1 MESSWWQRLEQEL
14 EQQFDR
20 FLSDHPN
27 QKELLDQEHWNEQQR
42 RKHQRLLG
50 IDQEAQDLRQR
61 LLKLSKEIS
70 AWSER
75 VKRARTAGAH
85 DLASRAETHLSHLM
99 GQGRA
104 QWQALASLGEEAQ
117 QLKQELAAAKQP
129 EIKGHR
135 NQGLERLPIWRRPGG
150 ALKPSKSSMNCVA
163 AKVDGVFPQQAAPPT
178 DLPTGVGA
186 AAATHRHRR
195 P

>member
-42 RKHQRLLG
+42 RKHHRLLA

-61 LLKLSKEIS
+61 LLKLSKDIS

-75 VKRARTAGAH
+75 VQRARAAGAH
-85 DLASRAETHLSHLM
+85 DLAGKAETHLSHLM

-104 QWQALASLGEEAQ
+104 QWQALASLGEEAK

-129 EIKGHR
+129 PKTTTGKAAD
-135 NQGLERLPIWRRPGG
+135 LEEAWKRFEAEQELDELRRR
-150 ALKPSKSSMNCVA
+150 KS
-163 AKVDGVFPQQAAPPT
+163 
-178 DLPTGVGA
+178 
-186 AAATHRHRR
+186 
-195 P
+195 

>member
-42 RKHQRLLG
+42 HKHQRLLG

-70 AWSER
+70 AWSGR

-104 QWQALASLGEEAQ
+104 QWQALASLGEEAK
-117 QLKQELAAAKQP
+117 QLKQELAATKQP
-129 EIKGHR
+129 PTSRTGTAAD
-135 NQGLERLPIWRRPGG
+135 LEDAWKRFEAEQELDELRRRR
-150 ALKPSKSSMNCVA
+150 
-163 AKVDGVFPQQAAPPT
+163 QQ
-178 DLPTGVGA
+178 L
-186 AAATHRHRR
+186 
-195 P
+195 

>member
-42 RKHQRLLG
+42 RKHHRLLA

-61 LLKLSKEIS
+61 LLKLSKDIS

-75 VKRARTAGAH
+75 VQRARAAGAH
-85 DLASRAETHLSHLM
+85 DLAGKAETHLSHLM

-129 EIKGHR
+129 PKTTTGKAAD
-135 NQGLERLPIWRRPGG
+135 LEEAWRRFE
-150 ALKPSKSSMNCVA
+150 AEQELDELRRRKS
-163 AKVDGVFPQQAAPPT
+163 
-178 DLPTGVGA
+178 
-186 AAATHRHRR
+186 
-195 P
+195 

>member
-50 IDQEAQDLRQR
+50 IDHEAQDLRQH

-75 VKRARTAGAH
+75 VKRARTAGAN

-117 QLKQELAAAKQP
+117 SLKQDLSMHKEAQNNIDKSQKLEKDWNDFERQQELQELKERQNNQP
-129 EIKGHR
+129 R
-135 NQGLERLPIWRRPGG
+135 N
-150 ALKPSKSSMNCVA
+150 
-163 AKVDGVFPQQAAPPT
+163 
-178 DLPTGVGA
+178 
-186 AAATHRHRR
+186 
-195 P
+195 

>member
-27 QKELLDQEHWNEQQR
+27 QKELLNQEHWNEQQR

-85 DLASRAETHLSHLM
+85 DLANRAEAHLSHLM

-104 QWQALASLGEEAQ
+104 QWQALASLGKEAQSLQQDLKDSKPPAKETKTASDLEEAWRRFEAE
-117 QLKQELAAAKQP
+117 QELDDLRRR
-129 EIKGHR
+129 KG
-135 NQGLERLPIWRRPGG
+135 
-150 ALKPSKSSMNCVA
+150 
-163 AKVDGVFPQQAAPPT
+163 
-178 DLPTGVGA
+178 
-186 AAATHRHRR
+186 
-195 P
+195 

>member
-27 QKELLDQEHWNEQQR
+27 QKELLNQEHWNEQQR

-70 AWSER
+70 GWSER
-75 VKRARTAGAH
+75 VKRARTAGAN
-85 DLASRAETHLSHLM
+85 DLASRAETHLCHLM

-117 QLKQELAAAKQP
+117 LLKQELSMHKEAQKNIGKTEKLEKDWDDFERQLELQELKRRQNNQP
-129 EIKGHR
+129 K
-135 NQGLERLPIWRRPGG
+135 N
-150 ALKPSKSSMNCVA
+150 
-163 AKVDGVFPQQAAPPT
+163 
-178 DLPTGVGA
+178 
-186 AAATHRHRR
+186 
-195 P
+195 

>member
-50 IDQEAQDLRQR
+50 IDQEAQELRQR

-70 AWSER
+70 AWSGR
-75 VKRARTAGAH
+75 VKRARTASAD

-129 EIKGHR
+129 PKSRPGTAAE
-135 NQGLERLPIWRRPGG
+135 LEEAWRRFE
-150 ALKPSKSSMNCVA
+150 A
-163 AKVDGVFPQQAAPPT
+163 QQEL
-178 DLPTGVGA
+178 DEM
-186 AAATHRHRR
+186 RR
-195 P
+195 RNG

>member
-27 QKELLDQEHWNEQQR
+27 QKELLDQEQWNEQQR
-42 RKHQRLLG
+42 RKHQRLIG

-85 DLASRAETHLSHLM
+85 DLASRAETHLGHLM

-104 QWQALASLGEEAQ
+104 QWQALATLGVEAQ

-129 EIKGHR
+129 PKSRTGTAAD
-135 NQGLERLPIWRRPGG
+135 LEDAWRRFE
-150 ALKPSKSSMNCVA
+150 AEQELDELRRQKPS
-163 AKVDGVFPQQAAPPT
+163 
-178 DLPTGVGA
+178 
-186 AAATHRHRR
+186 
-195 P
+195 

>member
-42 RKHQRLLG
+42 RKHHRLLA

-61 LLKLSKEIS
+61 LLKLSKDIS

-75 VKRARTAGAH
+75 VKRARAAGAH

-104 QWQALASLGEEAQ
+104 QWQALATLGEEAH

-129 EIKGHR
+129 PKSRTGTAAD
-135 NQGLERLPIWRRPGG
+135 LEDAWRRFE
-150 ALKPSKSSMNCVA
+150 A
-163 AKVDGVFPQQAAPPT
+163 QQEL
-178 DLPTGVGA
+178 DELR
-186 AAATHRHRR
+186 RHKG
-195 P
+195 